1 MQIFSYLAK
10 IASRGA
16 LLFWDGNKIAPVQ
29 NILHNP
35 EKNETTI
42 GGSLLVEKP
51 IRLSNGSPYMV
62 AGNNISIT
70 QNEDGSTRIDNTYSY
85 TEKTNVIW
93 KWNEKDTSQFNISC
107 DSIGTGS
114 LSVVNTPSGKAVRID
129 FKEKSEEGIF
139 AFSFND
145 LNLQP
150 DELNRY
156 RYVLQFRLTNFSGLA
171 KDWVGM
177 GATFLSNGKTE
188 DKYYA
193 LGNICSF
200 NSQNVR
206 AIKIDGGNVYLGK
219 YSPAGPRLQL
229 TSQFGKPNNLLEFQ
243 VNAIT
248 TRKSVGF
255 QNNWKVTNP
264 ITTLQGGMGLDDSY
278 YTSEFGSFKKEWGEQ
293 NLNSCGIILLSAP
306 ANGPAHFDIDNIQ
319 ILKHP
324 MEW

>member
-1 MQIFSYLAK
+1 MQIFSYLGK
-10 IASRGA
+10 LASSGS
-16 LLFWDGNKIAPVQ
+16 LLSWDGSKIAPARS
-29 NILHNP
+29 ILHNP

-42 GGSLLVEKP
+42 GGSLVVEKP
-51 IRLSNGSPYMV
+51 IKLSNGAPYIA

-85 TEKTNVIW
+85 SEKSNVIW

-114 LSVVNTPSGKAVRID
+114 LSVVNTPSGRAVRID
-129 FKEKSEEGIF
+129 FKEKTEEGVF

-145 LNLQP
+145 LDLQS
-150 DELNRY
+150 DDLNRY
-156 RYVLQFRLTNFSGLA
+156 RYVLQFRLTNFSGNT

-177 GATFLSNGKTE
+177 GATFLSNGKSE
-188 DKYYA
+188 DEFYA
-193 LGNICSF
+193 LGSICSF

-206 AIKIDGGNVYLGK
+206 AVKIDAGNIFLGK
-219 YSPAGPRLQL
+219 YSPSGPRLQII
-229 TSQFGKPNNLLEFQ
+229 SQYGKPNNLIEFQ

-293 NLNSCGIILLSAP
+293 KLSSCGLILLSAP
-306 ANGPAHFDIDNIQ
+306 GTGQGHFDIDNIQ